1 MNVTCGKNYSDRD
14 NGTLSSNT
22 RHCAP
27 LERGD
32 WTHYDSI
39 DIALRWSEKHFTKEN
54 LIKACH
60 RFEDECY
67 LLKELFR
74 QG

>member
-1 MNVTCGKNYSDRD
+1 MARYQATLPINAPH
-14 NGTLSSNT
+14 GT
-22 RHCAP
+22 P

-39 DIALRWSEKHFTKEN
+39 DIALCWSKKHFTKEH
-54 LIKACH
+54 LLKACH
-60 RFEDECY
+60 RSEDECY
-67 LLKELFR
+67 LLKELYR